1 MSSRERRELALAALF
16 SPIDPDQQS
25 QCWDCKRA
33 SLRIVKNTVMKER
46 KGEDGEKIEEV
57 ESEELLQNIH
67 CEHYNALM
75 LDFTYHC
82 DQFRPL
88 PFEEDE

>member
-33 SLRIVKNTVMKER
+33 SLRIVKSTVMEEK
-46 KGEDGEKIEEV
+46 KGEDGEKIEV

-82 DQFRPL
+82 EHFR